1 MALNFNVDPY
11 YDDFDPS
18 KNFHRI
24 LFKPGYA
31 VQARELTQSQTI
43 LQNQISNFADAIFSQ
58 NTPVSG
64 GRVSLNFAAI
74 GNIGAYYV
82 KLQTQFSGVEID
94 VNNFLNKDI
103 QDVNGIVQARV
114 IAVAEGTLIDPP
126 TLVVTYYTGAKFKDA
141 STIICTDGSNF
152 SATTIGTNTS
162 AETCT
167 GASSTVSISEGIFYI
182 INGYNTSNVQNP
194 DGTYNRYS
202 IGNFVSV
209 LPQTII
215 LDKYASNPSGRV
227 GLSITETIVDYID
240 DTSLLDPA
248 VGASNYQAPG
258 ADRYKIS
265 LELVVLPLT
274 PGNDDQFI
282 ELVRLENGKIL
293 KQVDGTVYSVINDYI
308 SKRTYETD
316 GDFIVNEF
324 SFTPTANTVN
334 PDLYDLKISKGLA
347 YIRGYRVE
355 NQSDITFSTPR
366 ARSNNIINNNQVY
379 VDYGSYV
386 LANNVSGT
394 FDITTMPK
402 IDLHCVANSN
412 IVSTNSVTY
421 SATLIGSAFLRNID
435 YESSVSDSDTSSYS
449 YKMYITDV
457 SANTLSGTALAAGS
471 SPTTIQFNDTNGKF
485 SAVAN
490 AYFGVKISALTSGY
504 TDVRE
509 IVSYD
514 GTTKTATVDSPFTL
528 NPTNSTQFNL
538 LFSTT
543 DIESLINVPNGPATP
558 TVRTASANIPNA
570 GKFNGLFTGDT
581 ILYNPTQAELL
592 FTVGYP
598 YVSNISDSSYISQKV
613 FRSKSFTSSGGN
625 FVMTLSLPVNTANI
639 KFIGTGTLS
648 SDAIKQNFTVVNK
661 ANNRQILDFVSAGNT
676 VVISSDQKTA
686 TFTTPVYGT
695 TTVDV
700 IAGVSVGNADN
711 STLVLKAKNLVV
723 GNTQIVSYAGP
734 TAIVDANTYLDL
746 TNGQIYIKESAVGKT
761 TSLYVSDV
769 KKIRK
774 IISTKSSVTV
784 PTTSMLSDSS
794 YDVTSLFLLDNGQR
808 DNYYDFSAVRL
819 KPGASR
825 PLGNLL
831 VIFDYYA
838 HTGGDGYFD
847 VNSYLTPISS
857 SPDQYRE
864 IGQYTSKAG
873 INYRL
878 TDSLDFRPVRQ
889 APSGS
894 VSSVPFTLEYTGNPS
909 APDDSGIL
917 IPQNL
922 SYFTHDYAYYLG
934 RKDKLVITKDNT
946 IDIILGTPSVNPTFP
961 AEPDGALLL
970 AKMTLDPYTGYI
982 PGEDST
988 TQQTNYSIE
997 RVQHKN
1003 WIKRD
1008 ITDLQDRVNNLEYY
1022 TALSLLEQ
1030 NAQSLQIPDSNG
1042 LNRFKNGILVDDFS
1056 SYATADTRLSEGFN
1070 AKIDIAKKQLT
1081 PRSIVDNL
1089 ALKNPIVLNS
1099 LGTIKQTNS
1108 FYVHTIA
1115 GSTNIYTLPYTT
1127 KFITGQTLA
1136 SSVVSVNPFGVIR
1149 NEGSMQL
1156 CPPMDNW
1163 VDNQQAPDILV
1174 VDPRLQLFQASG
1186 TNLIQNAGNWQTI
1199 PGTTSQTLAGT
1210 STAVTTTGNIQTTT
1224 TTQTFNVFGNQIQ
1237 NVINSGYSA
1246 INSTIGLNNGY
1257 ITNIG
1262 ILGYIRP
1269 QRVRFRASGLL
1280 ANAKLKAFFDGVD
1293 VSNDIVSP
1301 NIIRVDNV
1309 SGVFREDDIV
1319 GFEIANVFYPVGRV
1333 LGVTQVPGASTS
1345 YNLAIFDIDGA
1356 PEYLAA
1362 ATLRN
1367 ARFDENGVYVS
1378 GSTTASG
1385 QLSSGV
1391 SPLNVSG
1398 TIRGPAGS
1406 LITNANTNA
1415 NLIFRSTKTD
1425 ATWGDFLKINGMW
1438 ATGNNITAYRSWDA
1452 TYTFTANTGGNYV
1465 IAASSWRDTTA
1476 PFVNRTATIT
1486 IDGTV
1491 QISATELYNA
1501 TPTGTVSKTISLTPG
1516 NHTIRITANGSGTPL
1531 ATVATQ
1537 SGLACIITEPVGTPG
1552 RNIVFNALY
1561 PPSVDYPSGTQIIL
1575 PLGGAY
1581 FDGFTRVSLAAG
1593 ASQQDD
1599 FYIGSTI
1606 TITTKYLYTYLSDG
1620 STLQIPVPFT
1630 SGGAGDG
1637 GITVGS
1643 RTYVG
1648 PDGRTG
1654 YVLQSIETYTANI
1667 IDYDGQLRIATLDTP
1682 VNLSLGDNQ
1691 LFGNINSTYS
1701 IKGNLVSLEEAIIDG
1716 TTVPTFSSDAQGNV
1730 TGLFE
1735 IRPNRFR
1742 TGERLFRLDNRT
1754 ISNDPLTATCYA
1766 EATFTASGLSSSRQK
1781 LEFAPSV
1788 DAGGKTFIQTNQR
1801 SGAFI
1806 GTATQTTV
1814 TQQVIAEQGFRGCC
1828 FIAGTKITMAD
1839 GSIKNIE
1846 DVQIGDELI
1855 GKDGSV
1861 NTVLEYVR
1869 PVLGERT
1876 LISLNDST
1884 PFITND
1890 HPVYM
1895 KDGTWK
1901 SFDPVA
1907 TKLKYKKLSDW
1918 NIGKL
1923 EVGDVIETVD
1933 GVGFKI
1939 ETMSEHSDRDD
1950 LQVYNFSL
1958 NGNHTYIA
1966 NNLVVH
1972 NKCFVAGTEVLM
1984 KDNTWK
1990 NIEDVELNDV
2000 LIGESGSE
2008 NRVRE
2013 FHRPTLGLMDHIL
2026 PHKLRLA
2033 SINNS
2038 DFSVSE
2044 DHMIKTTSGWRTP
2057 TVEMC
2062 KILHAKT
2069 LEIENIDITQLQ
2081 LGDDI
2086 ICSDGS
2092 LLRVESIEFKEDAPE
2107 IQLYNFR
2114 LFGNKTYHVRMKG
2127 SDKFILVH
2135 NKCFT
2140 SGTEVLMKDNTW
2152 KNIEDVEINDVLIGE
2167 NGSENRVREFHRPT
2181 LGLNDHILPHK
2192 LRLASIN
2199 ESNFSVSEDHMIK
2212 TTSGWRTP
2220 TVEMCKILH
2229 AKTLK
2234 GDNIDISQ
2242 LQIGDE
2248 IICSDGSLLKV
2259 ETIEFKEDVP
2269 ELQLYNFK
2277 LYGNK
2282 TYHVRMKGAE
2292 KFMLVH
2298 NKCFTSGT
2306 EVLMHDGSWKNIEE
2320 VELGDIL
2327 LGEDGAENMVK
2338 EFHRPVLG
2346 LNDHILPHNL
2356 RLASINNSEFSVSED
2371 HMIKTTSGWRTPTV
2385 EMCKILHAETLKNE
2399 NIDITQL
2406 QLGDEIICS
2415 DGSLLTVDSIEFK
2428 EDAPDLQLYNFKL
2441 HGNKTYHVR
2450 LKGSDKFILV
2460 HNKDPLAQ
2468 TFAVPKDNY
2477 PNGAFLRSVKLF
2489 FQSKPTGPNAPDV
2502 EVYVVGTTNGYPNG
2516 KNLDYSVAR
2525 VKAQDIKISNN
2536 PHWLDPETATEFVF
2550 PAPVYIQNSIFYA
2563 FVVFSH
2569 SPDYT
2574 VYFGQQNAVAVPS
2587 TTKALPTDPNPA
2599 NPGKIGATP
2608 YVGGLFESQNAV
2620 TWQVDQTK
2628 QMMFVIDQCVF
2639 TTSDSKTLE
2648 FSLPSGLPF
2657 RAIDVLNDIVHT
2669 TSPASINNT
2678 YGNFAQKVPVMR
2690 SDAVNVTTTDFI
2702 PTGAVIKYTASATL
2716 NDGANTVVGQF
2727 PVFPGRLG
2735 SPTYDDVDYDD
2746 GRGPRA
2752 LLRDANNSFRLFAT
2766 MATADSNTSPIIAD
2780 DGVSLYNIRYVI
2792 NNLELSNSMI
2802 EIVDGGTGYHP
2813 ANVVATVSPPDIGSD
2828 AATCGVVLT
2837 SNVITNVYL
2846 TTFGSGYVK
2855 TPTITITGANT
2866 TPATVLVRGETSSG
2880 GGNLTTARYLTK
2892 VVKLTPDNESGDLRV
2907 FYTAYK
2913 PLGTEI
2919 YVYYKILNSD
2929 DTDVIDDKEWQLMT
2943 QTSTI
2948 SYSLSKQNLIEY
2960 ECAPGVNNLADNFI
2974 SYTKGTETYNSFN
2987 QFQIKFVMTTED
2999 TTNIPFVTDIRALA
3013 LPSGT
3018 GL

>member
-43 LQNQISNFADAIFSQ
+43 LQNQISNFADSIFSQ
-58 NTPVSG
+58 NTPVTG

-74 GNIGAYYV
+74 GNIGAFYV
-82 KLQTQFSGVEID
+82 KLQTQFSGIEID
-94 VNNFLNKDI
+94 VNNFINKDI
-103 QDVNGIVQARV
+103 QDSNGIAQARV

-126 TLVVTYYTGAKFKDA
+126 TLIVTYYTGAKFKDA
-141 STIICTDGSNF
+141 STITCSDGSNF

-167 GASSTVSISEGIFYI
+167 GASSTASISNGIFYV

-209 LPQTII
+209 LPQTVI
-215 LDKYASNPSGRV
+215 LDKYNSSPSGRV

-258 ADRYKIS
+258 ADRFKIS
-265 LELVVLPLT
+265 LELIVLPLT

-293 KQVDGTVYSVINDYI
+293 KQVDGTVYSVIDDYI

-324 SFTPTANTVN
+324 TFTPSANTVN
-334 PDLYDLKISKGLA
+334 QDLYDLKVSKGLA

-355 NQSDITFSTPR
+355 NQSDIIFSAPR

-386 LANNVSGT
+386 LANTVSGT

-435 YESSVSDSDTSSYS
+435 YESSVSDSDTLSYA

-471 SPTTIQFNDTNGKF
+471 SATTIQFNDTNGKF

-514 GTTKTATVDSPFTL
+514 GTTKTATVNSPFTL
-528 NPTNSTQFNL
+528 NPTNSTTFSL
-538 LFSTT
+538 LFSTA
-543 DIESLINVPNGPATP
+543 DIESLVNVPNGPATP

-581 ILYNPTQAELL
+581 ILYNPNQPELL
-592 FTVGYP
+592 FTIGYP
-598 YVSNISDSSYISQKV
+598 YVSNLSDSSYVSQKV

-625 FVMTLSLPVNTANI
+625 FVLTLSLPVNTANI

-648 SDAIKQNFTVVNK
+648 SDAVKQNFTIVK
-661 ANNRQILDFVSAGNT
+661 QTGNREILDFVSSGNT

-686 TFTTPVYGT
+686 TFTTPAYGAV
-695 TTVDV
+695 TVDV

-734 TAIVDANTYLDL
+734 TAIVASNTYLDL
-746 TNGQIYIKESAVGKT
+746 TNGQVYIKEVAVGKT

-774 IISTKSSVTV
+774 IINTKSSVTV
-784 PTTSMLSDSS
+784 PTISMLSDSS
-794 YDVTSLFLLDNGQR
+794 FDVTSLFLLDNGQK
-808 DNYYDFSAVRL
+808 DTYYDFSAVRL
-819 KPGASR
+819 KPGASK

-873 INYRL
+873 VNYRL
-878 TDSLDFRPVRQ
+878 TDSLDFRPARQ

-961 AEPDGALLL
+961 AEPDASLLL

-982 PGEDST
+982 PGEDTT
-988 TQQTNYSIE
+988 TQQSNYSIE

-1056 SYATADTRLSEGFN
+1056 SFATADTRLSEGFN
-1070 AKIDIAKKQLT
+1070 AKIDIAKKQLS
-1081 PRSIVDNL
+1081 PKSIVDNL
-1089 ALKNPIVLNS
+1089 ALKNSIVLNS
-1099 LGTIKQTNS
+1099 LGTLKQTNS

-1115 GSTNIYTLPYTT
+1115 GGTNIYTLPYTS
-1127 KFITGQTLA
+1127 KLITGQTLA

-1149 NEGSMQL
+1149 NEGSMEL
-1156 CPPMDNW
+1156 VPPMDNW

-1174 VDPRLQLFQASG
+1174 VDPRLQLFQSSG

-1199 PGTTSQTLAGT
+1199 PGTTNQTLAGT
-1210 STAVTTTGNIQTTT
+1210 NTTVTTTGNIQTTT
-1224 TTQTFNVFGNQIQ
+1224 TTQTFNVFGNQLQ
-1237 NVINSGYSA
+1237 NVTNSGYSA
-1246 INSTIGLNNGY
+1246 LNSTIGLNNGY

-1262 ILGYIRP
+1262 VLGYIRP
-1269 QRVRFRASGLL
+1269 QRIRFKASGLL
-1280 ANAKLKAFFDGVD
+1280 SNAKLKAFFDGVD
-1293 VSNDIVSP
+1293 VTNNIVSP
-1301 NIIRVDNV
+1301 NVIRVDNV

-1319 GFEIANVFYPVGRV
+1319 GFETAGVFYPVGRV
-1333 LGVTQVPGASTS
+1333 LAVTQVPGASTS
-1345 YNLAIFDIDGA
+1345 FNLSLFDIDGG
-1356 PEYLAA
+1356 PEYLADA
-1362 ATLRN
+1362 VLQN
-1367 ARFDENGVYVS
+1367 AKFNENGIYIS
-1378 GSTTASG
+1378 GSATASG
-1385 QLSSGV
+1385 QLSAGV

-1398 TIRGPAGS
+1398 AIRGPAGS
-1406 LITNANTNA
+1406 LITNATTNA

-1425 ATWGDFLKINGMW
+1425 ATWGNFLKVNGMW

-1465 IAASSWRDTTA
+1465 IEASSWRNTAA

-1486 IDGTV
+1486 IDGNV
-1491 QISATELYNA
+1491 AISATELYTA
-1501 TPTGTVSKTISLTPG
+1501 TPTGTVSKTISLAPG

-1537 SGLACIITEPVGTPG
+1537 SGLACVITEPVGTIG
-1552 RNIVFNALY
+1552 RTTVFNALY
-1561 PPSVDYPSGTQIIL
+1561 PPSVDYPAGSQIVM

-1581 FDGFTRVSLAAG
+1581 YDGFTRVSLATG
-1593 ASQQDD
+1593 ASDQDN
-1599 FYIGSTI
+1599 FYVGSTI

-1620 STLQIPVPFT
+1620 SALQQPVPLT

-1667 IDYDGQLRIATLDTP
+1667 IAYDGQLRVATLDAP
-1682 VNLSLGDNQ
+1682 VNLSLGDNE
-1691 LFGNINSTYS
+1691 LFGNINSTYT
-1701 IKGNLVSLEEAIIDG
+1701 IKGSLVSVEEAIIDG
-1716 TTVPTFSSDAQGNV
+1716 TTVPTFSSDAQGTV
-1730 TGLFE
+1730 TGLLE
-1735 IRPNRFR
+1735 IRPNTFR
-1742 TGERLFRLDNRT
+1742 NGERLFRIDNRT
-1754 ISNDPLTATCYA
+1754 INNDPLTATCYA
-1766 EATFTASGLSSSRQK
+1766 EATFTASGLSATRQK

-1788 DAGGKTFIQTNQR
+1788 DSTGKTFVSVNQR

-1814 TQQVIAEQGFRGCC
+1814 TQQTIAPAFRGCC

-1876 LISLNDST
+1876 LISLNDSV

-1907 TKLKYKKLSDW
+1907 TKSKYKKLSDW

-1923 EVGDVIETVD
+1923 EVGDVIETGD

-1939 ETMSEHSDRDD
+1939 EAMSEYSDRDD

-2000 LIGESGSE
+2000 LIGENGSE

-2069 LEIENIDITQLQ
+2069 LETENIDITQLQ
-2081 LGDDI
+2081 IGDDI

-2140 SGTEVLMKDNTW
+2140 SGTEVLMHDGSWKD
-2152 KNIEDVEINDVLIGE
+2152 IEDVELGDVLIGE
-2167 NGSENRVREFHRPT
+2167 N
-2181 LGLNDHILPHK
+2181 
-2192 LRLASIN
+2192 
-2199 ESNFSVSEDHMIK
+2199 
-2212 TTSGWRTP
+2212 
-2220 TVEMCKILH
+2220 
-2229 AKTLK
+2229 
-2234 GDNIDISQ
+2234 
-2242 LQIGDE
+2242 
-2248 IICSDGSLLKV
+2248 
-2259 ETIEFKEDVP
+2259 
-2269 ELQLYNFK
+2269 
-2277 LYGNK
+2277 
-2282 TYHVRMKGAE
+2282 
-2292 KFMLVH
+2292 
-2298 NKCFTSGT
+2298 
-2306 EVLMHDGSWKNIEE
+2306 
-2320 VELGDIL
+2320 
-2327 LGEDGAENMVK
+2327 GAENMVK

-2356 RLASINNSEFSVSED
+2356 RLASINNSDFSVSED

-2385 EMCKILHAETLKNE
+2385 EACKILHAETLKNE

-2415 DGSLLTVDSIEFK
+2415 DGSLLKVDSIEFK
-2428 EDAPDLQLYNFKL
+2428 EDAPELQLYNFKL

-2450 LKGSDKFILV
+2450 MKGSDKFILV

-2477 PNGAFLRSVKLF
+2477 PNGAFLRSIKVF
-2489 FQSKPTGPNAPDV
+2489 FQTKPTTPNAPDV
-2502 EVYVVGTTNGYPNG
+2502 ELYLVGTLNGYPNG
-2516 KNLDYSVAR
+2516 RTLDYSIVR
-2525 VKAQDIKISNN
+2525 KKASEINISNN
-2536 PHWLDPETATEFVF
+2536 PHYLDPATATEFVF
-2550 PAPVYIQNSIFYA
+2550 PAPVYIQPNMLYS
-2563 FVVFSH
+2563 FVLFSH

-2574 VYFGQQNAVAVPS
+2574 VYYGQQNSLAVPS

-2599 NPGKIGATP
+2599 NPGKIGASP
-2608 YVGGLFESQNAV
+2608 YVGGLFESQNAT

-2639 TTSDSKTLE
+2639 TTSDAKIVE

-2690 SDAVNVTTTDFI
+2690 SDAVNVTTTDFV
-2702 PTGAVIKYTASATL
+2702 PTSTTLNYTASATL

-2735 SPTYDDVDYDD
+2735 SPTYDDIDYDD

-2766 MATADSNTSPIIAD
+2766 MATADANTSPIIAD

-2813 ANVVATVSPPDIGSD
+2813 ANVVATVSPPDIGTD
-2828 AATCGVVLT
+2828 TATCGVILT

-2846 TTFGSGYVK
+2846 TTFGSGYIK

-2866 TPATVLVRGETSSG
+2866 SPATVLVRGETSSG

-2987 QFQIKFVMTTED
+2987 QFQIKVVMTTED
-2999 TTNIPFVTDIRALA
+2999 TSVIPFVTDIRALA